1 MAEGDSAGPAGWVEE
16 GCLGTVGEGSGAGIP
31 ERGGPAGVV
40 AVGDGHAGA
49 GAVGDGDGE
58 VAGGE
63 VVVEMERVVEGEWG
77 GGYGGGEGAG
87 DGGAEGGGV
96 GDYAVGED

>member
-1 MAEGDSAGPAGWVEE
+1 M
-16 GCLGTVGEGSGAGIP
+16 
-31 ERGGPAGVV
+31 
-40 AVGDGHAGA
+40 AVGDGHTGA

-63 VVVEMERVVEGEWG
+63 VIVEMERVVVGGEEWG

-87 DGGAEGGGV
+87 DGGAERGGV
-96 GDYAVGED
+96 GDYAVGKD